1 MGYNYMI
8 LGSGRQGTA
17 AAYDLAKFGD
27 AEKIILAD
35 FKEDVATQSAQRIN
49 RLIGREVA
57 QGIFLNV
64 SDQAALL
71 SHLKG
76 IDVALSAVTYYHNLA
91 ISRACIEAG
100 VSLCDMGGN
109 TDVVWSQLELNEEAK
124 RVGVSLLPDCGMGPG
139 LINNMGVYVMDAL
152 DTPREVYLYDAGLPR
167 DPTPPWNYLCTF
179 HLNGLTNEYDHEATF
194 IRDGKITLVPSFTE
208 LEEIDFPP
216 LGKLE
221 AFVISGSMSTT
232 ADTHLGK
239 LQRYEN
245 KVLRYPG
252 HFVTFEGY
260 KRLGLFSE
268 EPIEVDGQT
277 LIPRHFYHKLLEG
290 KITAPHVE
298 DICIMRAVGIGLKDG
313 HETRVTLDLIDQYD
327 PETGFTGMERLT
339 GWHCALMM
347 GFQARGEIAPGAHRM
362 ESVPAAKIMDE
373 LTKRGIKWTVD
384 EEQVN
389 K

>member
-1 MGYNYMI
+1 MGYHYII

-27 AEKIILAD
+27 AEQIVLAD
-35 FKEDVATQSAQRIN
+35 FKEEVAVQAAARIN
-49 RLIGREVA
+49 RLVGREVA
-57 QGIFLNV
+57 QGVFLDV
-64 SDQAALL
+64 TDYPALL
-71 SHLKG
+71 SRLKG
-76 IDVALSAVTYYHNLA
+76 MDVALSAVTYYHNLS
-91 ISRACIEAG
+91 ISRACLESG

-109 TDVVWSQLELNEEAK
+109 TDVVWSQLALDVAARK
-124 RVGVSLLPDCGMGPG
+124 AGVSLLPDCGMGPG

-152 DTPREVYLYDAGLPR
+152 DIPREVYLYDAGLPR
-167 DPTPPWNYLCTF
+167 DPTPPWNYYCTF

-194 IRDGKITLVPSFTE
+194 IRDGKITLVPTFTE
-208 LEEIDFPP
+208 REEIDFPP

-232 ADTHLGK
+232 ADSHLGK

-252 HFVTFEGY
+252 HFETFEGY

-268 EPIEVDGQT
+268 EPIEVDGV
-277 LIPRHFYHKLLEG
+277 LVNPRHFYHKLLEG
-290 KITAPHVE
+290 KITAAHVE
-298 DICIMRAVGIGLKDG
+298 DVCIMRALGVGLKDAR
-313 HETRVTLDLIDQYD
+313 ETRVTLDLIDRYD
-327 PETGFTGMERLT
+327 PATGFTGMERLT

-347 GFQARGEIAPGAHRM
+347 GFQARGEVVPGAHRM

-373 LTKRGIKWTVD
+373 IRKRGIHWTVV
-384 EEQVN
+384 EEQVDE
-389 K
+389 